1 MERSVMADSA
11 QEGTKSIIFDIA
23 IHIFLAIVM
32 GVVVAIVAN
41 YFVSFAQ
48 LAIQARNDFTGFSIN
63 IAGTD
68 RSLVPIIGMLLAACL
83 VVVVRRIFGITK
95 WSGPADSIFAAQQ
108 SKERLDVRLGIGS
121 TLAALINA
129 SGGASVGQYG
139 PLVHFG
145 ATVSEIIVRFSKIEL
160 DRDIFIACGVAAAIS
175 AGFNAP
181 IAGVL
186 FAHEAILRR
195 FSVGAIAPISVAAIV
210 ASAFNQRFFSS
221 DLSYAVPEVSNELIQ
236 LLPLLLVSG
245 IVCSLIA
252 ILYMYAIRKTQSMG
266 ANSKYSFNQL
276 LFFSAIVCGTI
287 GTFIPEALGLGLD
300 EINQIINQEF
310 SLSFLFAL
318 LAVKILLTALC
329 LGLGFYGGVFGPALF
344 VGAATG
350 GILAFATSVF
360 GLPTDMAYVI
370 IVASLAA
377 VGSAVIGA
385 PLTVVMIVIE
395 LTGSYQYGLGALLT
409 VILCSLFTFRFF
421 GLSYFDR
428 QLMDRSVDLRK
439 GREFLALSQTLVSEV
454 KGSDYLSF
462 GAETKPEEIL
472 IAMKEKLCTEA
483 YICDENQTLIGKVT
497 IHSITGIENLSEGI
511 DKEPIVIPSSS
522 NLNQAR
528 SIASDFVG
536 ESIPV
541 TEEGKLVGALTE
553 GDIFTQVLELEDKIR
568 QHDSE

>member
-1 MERSVMADSA
+1 MADSA

-287 GTFIPEALGLGLD
+287 GTFFPVALGLGLD

>member
-1 MERSVMADSA
+1 MADSA
-11 QEGTKSIIFDIA
+11 QEGTKSIIFDIV

-83 VVVVRRIFGITK
+83 VIVVRRIFGITK

-462 GAETKPEEIL
+462 GAETKPEEVL

-541 TEEGKLVGALTE
+541 TDGGKLVSALTE
-553 GDIFTQVLELEDKIR
+553 GDIFTRVLELEDKIR

>member
-1 MERSVMADSA
+1 MADSA
-11 QEGTKSIIFDIA
+11 REGTKSIIFDIA

-276 LFFSAIVCGTI
+276 LFFSALVCGTI

-454 KGSDYLSF
+454 NGSDYLSF
-462 GAETKPEEIL
+462 GAETKPEEVL

-541 TEEGKLVGALTE
+541 TEGGKLVSALTE
-553 GDIFTQVLELEDKIR
+553 GDIFTRVLELEDKIR

>member
-462 GAETKPEEIL
+462 GAETKPEEVL

>member
-1 MERSVMADSA
+1 MADSA

-462 GAETKPEEIL
+462 GAETKPEEVL

-511 DKEPIVIPSSS
+511 DKEPIVIQSSS

>member
-1 MERSVMADSA
+1 MADSA
-11 QEGTKSIIFDIA
+11 REGTKSIIFDIA

-276 LFFSAIVCGTI
+276 LFFSAIVCGAI

-462 GAETKPEEIL
+462 GAETKPEEVL
-472 IAMKEKLCTEA
+472 TAMKEKLCTEA
-483 YICDENQTLIGKVT
+483 YICDDNQTLIGKVT

>member
-1 MERSVMADSA
+1 
-11 QEGTKSIIFDIA
+11 
-23 IHIFLAIVM
+23 
-32 GVVVAIVAN
+32 
-41 YFVSFAQ
+41 
-48 LAIQARNDFTGFSIN
+48 
-63 IAGTD
+63 
-68 RSLVPIIGMLLAACL
+68 
-83 VVVVRRIFGITK
+83 
-95 WSGPADSIFAAQQ
+95 
-108 SKERLDVRLGIGS
+108 
-121 TLAALINA
+121 
-129 SGGASVGQYG
+129 
-139 PLVHFG
+139 
-145 ATVSEIIVRFSKIEL
+145 
-160 DRDIFIACGVAAAIS
+160 
-175 AGFNAP
+175 
-181 IAGVL
+181 
-186 FAHEAILRR
+186 
-195 FSVGAIAPISVAAIV
+195 
-210 ASAFNQRFFSS
+210 
-221 DLSYAVPEVSNELIQ
+221 
-236 LLPLLLVSG
+236 
-245 IVCSLIA
+245 
-252 ILYMYAIRKTQSMG
+252 MG

-462 GAETKPEEIL
+462 GAESKPEEVL
-472 IAMKEKLCTEA
+472 TAMKEKLCTEA
-483 YICDENQTLIGKVT
+483 YICDDNQTLIGKVT

-541 TEEGKLVGALTE
+541 TEGGKLVSALTE
-553 GDIFTQVLELEDKIR
+553 GDIFTRVLELEDKIR

>member
-1 MERSVMADSA
+1 MADSD

-276 LFFSAIVCGTI
+276 LFFSAIVCGAI

-462 GAETKPEEIL
+462 GAETKPEEVL
-472 IAMKEKLCTEA
+472 TAMKEKLCTEA

-497 IHSITGIENLSEGI
+497 IHSITEIENLSEGI

-541 TEEGKLVGALTE
+541 TEGGKLVSALTE
-553 GDIFTQVLELEDKIR
+553 GDIFTRVLELEDKIR

>member
-1 MERSVMADSA
+1 MADSA
-11 QEGTKSIIFDIA
+11 REGTKSIIFDIA

-276 LFFSAIVCGTI
+276 LFFSAILCGAI

-483 YICDENQTLIGKVT
+483 YICDENQNLIGKVT

-553 GDIFTQVLELEDKIR
+553 GDIFTRVLELEDKIR

>member
-1 MERSVMADSA
+1 MSETPR
-11 QEGTKSIIFDIA
+11 EGTRSILLDIGV
-23 IHIFLAIVM
+23 HILLAVIM
-32 GVVVAIVAN
+32 GIVVAIAAN

-48 LAIQARNDFTGFSIN
+48 IAIQARNDFTGFSIT
-63 IAGTD
+63 IAGVD

-83 VVVVRRIFGITK
+83 VILVRRIFGITK

-108 SKERLDVRLGIGS
+108 TKERLDVRLGIGS

-145 ATVSEIIVRFSKIEL
+145 ATVSEIIVRFSRIEL

-181 IAGVL
+181 IAGIL

-210 ASAFNQRFFSS
+210 ASAFNQRFFSA
-221 DLSYAVPEVSNELIQ
+221 DLSYAVPPVSNQLIE
-236 LLPLLLVSG
+236 LLPLLILSA
-245 IVCSLIA
+245 IVCSIVA
-252 ILYMYAIRKTQSMG
+252 VIYMYAIRKTQSLG
-266 ANSKYSFNQL
+266 GNSKYTFNQL
-276 LFFSAIVCGTI
+276 LFFSAVVCGTI
-287 GTFIPEALGLGLD
+287 GTFIPEALGLGLN

-310 SLSFLFAL
+310 SLAFLFAL
-318 LAVKILLTALC
+318 LAAKILLTALC

-350 GILAFATSVF
+350 GILAFATSIF
-360 GLPTDMAYVI
+360 GLPSDIGYVI

-395 LTGSYQYGLGALLT
+395 LTGSYQYGLSALLT
-409 VILCSLFTFRFF
+409 VILCSLLTFRFF

-428 QLMDRSVDLRK
+428 QLMDRAIDLRK
-439 GREFLALSQTLVSEV
+439 GREFLALSQTLISEV
-454 KGSDYLSF
+454 KGSDFLSF
-462 GAETKPEEIL
+462 SPDSSTAEIQK
-472 IAMKEKLCTEA
+472 AMKDKQCTEA
-483 YICDENQTLIGKVT
+483 YICDVENKLIGKVT
-497 IHSITGIENLSEGI
+497 VHSITGVSSLEEGI
-511 DKEPIVIPSSS
+511 DVSPILIPSDS
-522 NLNQAR
+522 NLNEAR
-528 SIASDFVG
+528 AIASDFVG

-541 TEEGKLVGALTE
+541 VENGKLVGALTE
-553 GDIFTQVLELEDKIR
+553 GDIFTRVLELEDNIR
-568 QHDSE
+568 QHDSA

>member
-1 MERSVMADSA
+1 MADSA

-462 GAETKPEEIL
+462 GAETKPEEVL
-472 IAMKEKLCTEA
+472 TAMKEKLCTEA

-541 TEEGKLVGALTE
+541 TEGGKLVSALTE
-553 GDIFTQVLELEDKIR
+553 GDIFTRVLELEDKIR

>member
-1 MERSVMADSA
+1 MADTA

-108 SKERLDVRLGIGS
+108 SQERLDVRLGIGS

-181 IAGVL
+181 IAGIL

-276 LFFSAIVCGTI
+276 LFFSAIVCGAI

-329 LGLGFYGGVFGPALF
+329 LGLGFFGGVFGPALF

-454 KGSDYLSF
+454 KGSNYLSF
-462 GAETKPEEIL
+462 GTETKPGEIL

-541 TEEGKLVGALTE
+541 IEEGKLVGALTE
-553 GDIFTQVLELEDKIR
+553 GDIFTRVLELEDKIR

>member
-1 MERSVMADSA
+1 MERLVMADSA

-245 IVCSLIA
+245 IICSLIA

-276 LFFSAIVCGTI
+276 LFFSALVCGTI

-350 GILAFATSVF
+350 GILAFATSIF

-541 TEEGKLVGALTE
+541 TEGGKLVSALTE
-553 GDIFTQVLELEDKIR
+553 GDIFTRVLELEDKIR

>member
-1 MERSVMADSA
+1 MTEATR
-11 QEGTKSIIFDIA
+11 EGTRDILLD
-23 IHIFLAIVM
+23 IGVHILLAVVM
-32 GVVVAIVAN
+32 GIVVAIAAN

-48 LAIQARNDFTGFSIN
+48 SAIEARHEFTGFSIN
-63 IAGTD
+63 LGGTAH
-68 RSLVPIIGMLLAACL
+68 SMIPIIGMLLAACL
-83 VVVVRRIFGITK
+83 IILVRRIFGITK

-145 ATVSEIIVRFSKIEL
+145 ATVSEIIVRFSRIEL

-195 FSVGAIAPISVAAIV
+195 FSVGAIAPISVSAIV
-210 ASAFNQRFFSS
+210 ASAFNQQFFSA
-221 DLSYAVPEVSNELIQ
+221 DLSYAVPEVSAELIG
-236 LLPLLLVSG
+236 LLPLLLISA
-245 IVCSLIA
+245 IVCSVIA
-252 ILYMYAIRKTQSMG
+252 IVYMYAIRKTQSLG
-266 ANSKYSFNQL
+266 ANSQFTFNQL
-276 LFFSAIVCGTI
+276 LFFSAIVCGVI
-287 GTFIPEALGLGLD
+287 GTFIPEALGLGLN
-300 EINQIINQEF
+300 EINQIINHEF

-318 LAVKILLTALC
+318 LIAKIALTALC

-350 GILAFATSVF
+350 GILAFATSMF
-360 GLPTDMAYVI
+360 GVPSDMGYVI

-395 LTGSYQYGLGALLT
+395 LTGSYTYGLSALLT
-409 VILCSLFTFRFF
+409 VILCSLLTFRFF

-428 QLMDRSVDLRK
+428 QLMDRNVDLRK
-439 GREFLALSQTLVSEV
+439 GREFLALSQTTVSEM

-462 GAETKPEEIL
+462 SPEALPGEIQQ
-472 IAMKEKLCTEA
+472 AMKNAQCTEA
-483 YICDENQTLIGKVT
+483 YICDSDDALIGKVT
-497 IHSITGIENLSEGI
+497 IHSISEIDHLDEAI
-511 DKEPIVIPSSS
+511 DKSPMSISADS
-522 NLNQAR
+522 NLNDAV

-541 TEEGKLVGALTE
+541 VADGKLVAALTE
-553 GDIFTQVLELEDKIR
+553 GDIFTQVLELEGNIR
-568 QHDSE
+568 QHEAD

>member
-1 MERSVMADSA
+1 MQNSASAD
-11 QEGTKSIIFDIA
+11 TRSIIFDITV
-23 IHIFLAIVM
+23 HILLAVLM

-41 YFVSFAQ
+41 YFVSFAE
-48 LAIQARNDFTGFSIN
+48 LAIKARADFTGFSIQ
-63 IAGTD
+63 IGGTEQ
-68 RSLVPIIGMLLAACL
+68 SLVPIIGMLLAATL
-83 VVVVRRIFGITK
+83 VIIVKRVFGITK

-108 SKERLDVRLGIGS
+108 TKERLDIRLGIGS
-121 TLAALINA
+121 TLAALVNA

-145 ATVSEIIVRFSKIEL
+145 ATVSEIIVRISRVEL

-181 IAGVL
+181 IAGIL

-210 ASAFNQRFFSS
+210 ASAFNQRFFAS
-221 DLSYAVPEVSNELIQ
+221 DLSYTVPEVSNELIQ
-236 LLPLLLVSG
+236 LLPILLFSA
-245 IVCSLIA
+245 IICSLIA
-252 ILYMYAIRKTQSMG
+252 IVYMFAIRKVQSLG

-276 LFFSAIVCGTI
+276 LFFSAIVCGII
-287 GTFIPEALGLGLD
+287 GTFIPEALGLGLN

-318 LAVKILLTALC
+318 LGAKIILTALC

-360 GLPTDMAYVI
+360 GVPNDMSYVI

-409 VILCSLFTFRFF
+409 VILCSLFTFKFF

-428 QLMDRSVDLRK
+428 QLMDRKVDLRK
-439 GREFLALSQTLVSEV
+439 GREFLALSQTFMKDI
-454 KGSDYLSF
+454 KGSDFLSF
-462 GAETKPEEIL
+462 GPETEPQTIL
-472 IAMKEKLCTEA
+472 KEMREKLSTEA
-483 YICDENQTLIGKVT
+483 YICDRDSVLLGKVS
-497 IHSITGIENLSEGI
+497 IHSLTGIETVEEGM
-511 DKEPIVIPSSS
+511 DKAPLVIPAES
-522 NLNQAR
+522 NLNEAR
-528 SIASDFVG
+528 TIASDFVG

-541 TEEGKLVGALTE
+541 TKEGKLIGAITE
-553 GDIFTQVLELEDKIR
+553 GDIFTQVLEIEDKIR
-568 QHDSE
+568 QHNSE

>member
-1 MERSVMADSA
+1 MADSA

-462 GAETKPEEIL
+462 GAETKPEEVL

-483 YICDENQTLIGKVT
+483 YICDEDQTLVGKVT
-497 IHSITGIENLSEGI
+497 IHSITGIDNLSEGI
-511 DKEPIVIPSSS
+511 DKDPIVIPSSS

-541 TEEGKLVGALTE
+541 TEGGKLVSALTE
-553 GDIFTQVLELEDKIR
+553 GDIFTRVLELEDKIR

>member
-1 MERSVMADSA
+1 MADSA

-245 IVCSLIA
+245 IICSLIA

-276 LFFSAIVCGTI
+276 LFFSALVCGTI

-462 GAETKPEEIL
+462 GAETKPEEVL
-472 IAMKEKLCTEA
+472 TAMKEKLCTEA

-541 TEEGKLVGALTE
+541 TEGGKLVSALTE
-553 GDIFTQVLELEDKIR
+553 GDIFTRVLELEDKIR

>member
-1 MERSVMADSA
+1 MADSA

-181 IAGVL
+181 IAGIL

-276 LFFSAIVCGTI
+276 LFFSAIVCGAI

-350 GILAFATSVF
+350 GILAFTTSVF

-541 TEEGKLVGALTE
+541 TDGGKLVSALTE
-553 GDIFTQVLELEDKIR
+553 GDIFTRVLELEDKIR

>member
-1 MERSVMADSA
+1 MADSA
-11 QEGTKSIIFDIA
+11 QEGTKSIIFDIV

-83 VVVVRRIFGITK
+83 VVVVRRVFGITK

-276 LFFSAIVCGTI
+276 LFFSAIVCGAI

-454 KGSDYLSF
+454 KGSEYLSF
-462 GAETKPEEIL
+462 DARTKPEEVL
-472 IAMKEKLCTEA
+472 IAMREKLCTEA
-483 YICDENQTLIGKVT
+483 YICDEDQTLVGKVT
-497 IHSITGIENLSEGI
+497 IHSITGIETLSEAI
-511 DKEPIVIPSSS
+511 DKNPIVIPSSS

>member
-1 MERSVMADSA
+1 MADSA
-11 QEGTKSIIFDIA
+11 REGTKSIIFDIA

-541 TEEGKLVGALTE
+541 TDGGKLVSALTE
-553 GDIFTQVLELEDKIR
+553 GDIFTRVLELEDKIR

>member
-11 QEGTKSIIFDIA
+11 REGTKSIIFDIA

-462 GAETKPEEIL
+462 GAETKPEEVL

>member
-1 MERSVMADSA
+1 MADSA

-32 GVVVAIVAN
+32 GVLVAIVAN

-266 ANSKYSFNQL
+266 ASSKYSFNQL

-318 LAVKILLTALC
+318 LAAKILLTALC

-541 TEEGKLVGALTE
+541 TDGGKLVSALTE
-553 GDIFTQVLELEDKIR
+553 GDIFTRVLELEDKIR

>member
-1 MERSVMADSA
+1 MADSA

-300 EINQIINQEF
+300 EINQIINQDF

-541 TEEGKLVGALTE
+541 TDGGKLVSALTE
-553 GDIFTQVLELEDKIR
+553 GDIFTRVLELEDKIR

>member
-1 MERSVMADSA
+1 MQNSASAD
-11 QEGTKSIIFDIA
+11 TRSIIFDITV
-23 IHIFLAIVM
+23 HILLAVLM

-41 YFVSFAQ
+41 YFVSFAE
-48 LAIQARNDFTGFSIN
+48 LAIKARADFTGFSIQ
-63 IAGTD
+63 IGGTEQ
-68 RSLVPIIGMLLAACL
+68 SLVPIIGMLLAATL
-83 VVVVRRIFGITK
+83 VIIVKRVFGITK

-108 SKERLDVRLGIGS
+108 TKERLDIRLGIGS
-121 TLAALINA
+121 TLAALVNA

-145 ATVSEIIVRFSKIEL
+145 ATVSEIIVRISRVAL

-181 IAGVL
+181 IAGIL

-210 ASAFNQRFFSS
+210 ASAFNQRFFAS
-221 DLSYAVPEVSNELIQ
+221 DLSYTVPEVSNELIQ
-236 LLPLLLVSG
+236 LLPILLFSA
-245 IVCSLIA
+245 IICSLIA
-252 ILYMYAIRKTQSMG
+252 IVYMFAIRKVQSLG

-276 LFFSAIVCGTI
+276 LFFSAIVCGII
-287 GTFIPEALGLGLD
+287 GTFIPEALGLGLN

-318 LAVKILLTALC
+318 LGAKIILTALC

-360 GLPTDMAYVI
+360 GVPNDMSYVI

-409 VILCSLFTFRFF
+409 VILCSLFTFKFF

-428 QLMDRSVDLRK
+428 QLMDRKVDLRK
-439 GREFLALSQTLVSEV
+439 GREFLALSQTFMKDI
-454 KGSDYLSF
+454 KGSDFLSF
-462 GAETKPEEIL
+462 GPETEPQTIL
-472 IAMKEKLCTEA
+472 KEMREKLSTEA
-483 YICDENQTLIGKVT
+483 YICDRDSVLLGKVS
-497 IHSITGIENLSEGI
+497 IHSLDGIETVEEGM
-511 DKEPIVIPSSS
+511 DKAPLVIPAES
-522 NLNQAR
+522 NLNEAR
-528 SIASDFVG
+528 TIASDFVG

-541 TEEGKLVGALTE
+541 TKEGKLIGAITE
-553 GDIFTQVLELEDKIR
+553 GDIFTQVLEIEDKIR
-568 QHDSE
+568 QHNSE

>member
-1 MERSVMADSA
+1 MADTA

-300 EINQIINQEF
+300 EINQIISQEF
-310 SLSFLFAL
+310 SLSFLFVL

-462 GAETKPEEIL
+462 GAETKPEEIV

>member
-1 MERSVMADSA
+1 MADSA
-11 QEGTKSIIFDIA
+11 REGTKSIIFDIA

-462 GAETKPEEIL
+462 GAETKPEEVL
-472 IAMKEKLCTEA
+472 TAMKEKLCTEA

-541 TEEGKLVGALTE
+541 TDGGKLVSALTE
-553 GDIFTQVLELEDKIR
+553 GDIFTRVLELEDKIR

>member
-1 MERSVMADSA
+1 MADSA
-11 QEGTKSIIFDIA
+11 QEGTKSIIFDIV

-63 IAGTD
+63 IAGTA

-83 VVVVRRIFGITK
+83 VVVVRRVFGITK

-276 LFFSAIVCGTI
+276 LFFSAIVCCAI

-300 EINQIINQEF
+300 EINQIINQEY
-310 SLSFLFAL
+310 SLSILFAL

-385 PLTVVMIVIE
+385 PLTVVMIGIE

-454 KGSDYLSF
+454 KGSEYLSF
-462 GAETKPEEIL
+462 DARTKPEEVL
-472 IAMKEKLCTEA
+472 IAMREKLCTEA
-483 YICDENQTLIGKVT
+483 YICDEDQTLVGKVT
-497 IHSITGIENLSEGI
+497 IHSITGIETLSEGI
-511 DKEPIVIPSSS
+511 DKNPIVIPSSS

>member
-1 MERSVMADSA
+1 MADSA
-11 QEGTKSIIFDIA
+11 QEGTKSIIFDIV

-48 LAIQARNDFTGFSIN
+48 LAIEARNEFTGFSIN

-160 DRDIFIACGVAAAIS
+160 DRDIFIACGVDAAIS

-318 LAVKILLTALC
+318 LVVKILLTALC

-344 VGAATG
+344 VGAAAG

-462 GAETKPEEIL
+462 GAETKPEEVL
-472 IAMKEKLCTEA
+472 TAMKEKLCTEA

-497 IHSITGIENLSEGI
+497 IHSITGIETLSEGI
-511 DKEPIVIPSSS
+511 DKNPIVIPSSS
-522 NLNQAR
+522 ILNQAR
-528 SIASDFVG
+528 SIASDFGG

-541 TEEGKLVGALTE
+541 TEGGKLVSALTE
-553 GDIFTQVLELEDKIR
+553 GDIFTRVLELEDKIR

>member
-1 MERSVMADSA
+1 MADLS

-48 LAIQARNDFTGFSIN
+48 LAIQARNEFTGFSITV
-63 IAGTD
+63 AGTE

-83 VVVVRRIFGITK
+83 VIVVRRIFGITK

-195 FSVGAIAPISVAAIV
+195 FSIGAIAPISVAAIV

-221 DLSYAVPEVSNELIQ
+221 DLSYAVPAVSNELIQ

-245 IVCSLIA
+245 IVCSIIA
-252 ILYMYAIRKTQSMG
+252 VVYMYAIRKTQSMG
-266 ANSKYSFNQL
+266 ANSKYSFSQL

-287 GTFIPEALGLGLD
+287 GTFIPEALGLGLN

-318 LAVKILLTALC
+318 LAAKIILTAMC

-350 GILAFATSVF
+350 GILAFGTSVF
-360 GLPTDMAYVI
+360 GVPTDMAYVI

-428 QLMDRSVDLRK
+428 QLMDRNVDLRK
-439 GREFLALSQTLVSEV
+439 GREFLALSQALVSEI
-454 KGSDYLSF
+454 KGSDFLSF
-462 GAETKPEEIL
+462 PAETKPEEIL
-472 IAMKEKLCTEA
+472 KAMKEKLCTEA
-483 YICDENQTLIGKVT
+483 YICGQDGTLIGKVT
-497 IHSITGIENLSEGI
+497 IHSINGIENLSEGI
-511 DKEPIVIPSSS
+511 DENPIVIPSSS

-541 TEEGKLVGALTE
+541 TNDGKLVAALTE

>member
-1 MERSVMADSA
+1 MADSA

-462 GAETKPEEIL
+462 GAETKPEEVL

-541 TEEGKLVGALTE
+541 TDGGKLVSALTE
-553 GDIFTQVLELEDKIR
+553 GDIFTRVLELEDKIR

>member
-1 MERSVMADSA
+1 MADSA
-11 QEGTKSIIFDIA
+11 QEATKSIIFDIA

-462 GAETKPEEIL
+462 GAETKPEEVL